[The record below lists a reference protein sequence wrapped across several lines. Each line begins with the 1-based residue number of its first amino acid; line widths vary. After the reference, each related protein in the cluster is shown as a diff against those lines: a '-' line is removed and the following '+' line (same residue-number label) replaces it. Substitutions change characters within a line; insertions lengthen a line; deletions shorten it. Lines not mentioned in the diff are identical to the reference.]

1 MSAGTTTLPRPT
13 GANAK
18 FDHILDCATRVFCE
32 KGYEGASIRTI
43 ARRSSVSL
51 AGLYYYVHSKEQLL
65 YLIQKQSFATLL
77 DLWQQRLQQAGP
89 DPEQR
94 LRLFVRNH
102 IGYFLAHPE
111 AMKVLSHESESLKPP
126 YAGEVADLKRAYYRQ
141 CRNVLE
147 DLKRARKLR
156 NLNTRVAVLSLF
168 GMMNWIYTWYNPRVD
183 PEADMLAG
191 QMADLFLRGL
201 QNTDAGRRPVR
212 SRNSRERRA
221 AA

>member
-1 MSAGTTTLPRPT
+1 MSAGTTTLARAS
-13 GANAK
+13 GAHAK
-18 FDHILDCATRVFCE
+18 FNQILGAATRVFCE

-43 ARRSSVSL
+43 ARRSRVSL

-94 LRLFVRNH
+94 LRLFIRKH

-156 NLNTRVAVLSLF
+156 HLNTRVAVLSLF

-183 PEADMLAG
+183 PEADVLAG

-201 QNTDAGRRPVR
+201 QNTGTGRRGLR
-212 SRNSRERRA
+212 SRNGRERRA